1 MQKVIVTIDDP
12 ANAKLFLK
20 MVEQLN
26 FVESA
31 KIENTEYNWINPSR
45 PATDEEC
52 EQMIA
57 ECEADYDAGLFIPA
71 EEAKKITLK
80 EIDKWKREK
89 ETGK

>member
-20 MVEQLN
+20 MVRQLN

-31 KIENTEYNWINPSR
+31 KIEKDEYNWINPLR

-52 EQMIA
+52 EKMIA
-57 ECEADYDAGLFIPA
+57 EAEQSPTMTAEAAQAYSLKLSKNRVK
-71 EEAKKITLK
+71 AKNKSSL
-80 EIDKWKREK
+80 
-89 ETGK
+89 

>member
-20 MVEQLN
+20 MVKQLN

-31 KIENTEYNWINPSR
+31 KIEQAKYDWINPSR
-45 PATDEEC
+45 PATDDEC

-57 ECEADYDAGLFIPA
+57 EAEKSPAMSA
-71 EEAKKITLK
+71 EEAQTYSLK
-80 EIDKWKREK
+80 LSK
-89 ETGK
+89 ERGNAKNKSSL